1 MDFQLIGLRPTFRVE
16 NRCKI
21 AAKWR
26 KSGAKVLNRR
36 KIAAKISENLE
47 RKSDF
52 SKSLQNDAA
61 RFRVTRKN
69 YEKSEV

>member
-21 AAKWR
+21 DAKSLQNRR

-47 RKSDF
+47 RKTDF

-61 RFRVTRKN
+61 RFRVT
-69 YEKSEV
+69 